1 MSSVSPG
8 RPLPSGRRTQGGT
21 GGGRESWGLRHV
33 THVFQAVSLPVSPA
47 SQVGTPPPTQRGSG
61 GWGGGAGLRAPPLY
75 LSHGRRVTKT
85 TALAKTVTSGEGT
98 QALAASTLPM
108 EDSFLESFGRLSLQ
122 QQRRQ
127 QQPSPRPPPPRGTPP
142 RRHSFRKH
150 LYLLRG
156 LPGSGKTTLARKL
169 QHDFPRALI
178 FSTDDFFFRED
189 GAYEF
194 NPDFLEE
201 AHEWNQKRA
210 RKAMRNGI
218 SPIIIDNTNL
228 HAWEMKP
235 YAVMK
240 KHSWSPKRKNTPN
253 ERTV

>member
-1 MSSVSPG
+1 
-8 RPLPSGRRTQGGT
+8 
-21 GGGRESWGLRHV
+21 
-33 THVFQAVSLPVSPA
+33 
-47 SQVGTPPPTQRGSG
+47 
-61 GWGGGAGLRAPPLY
+61 
-75 LSHGRRVTKT
+75 
-85 TALAKTVTSGEGT
+85 
-98 QALAASTLPM
+98 M
-108 EDSFLESFGRLSLQ
+108 EDSFLESFGRLSL
-122 QQRRQ
+122 RQ
-127 QQPSPRPPPPRGTPP
+127 QQPPSRPPPPRGTPP

-156 LPGSGKTTLARKL
+156 LPGSGKTTLARQL

-235 YAVMK
+235 YAVMVFQTEQKNLFRLEMDMVVFRPEMK
-240 KHSWSPKRKNTPN
+240 KHPWSPKRKNTPN
-253 ERTV
+253 ERTGKNEFETET